1 MQVTLVAVGIAHGLH
16 GLAVMLHIMA
26 PSLYNPSAGKREVA
40 SIALLNSVTLAVACR
55 LAAADCHMCMSSL
68 SRYSGYRLVWPPFT
82 LLRLPLQHIF
92 QLLRQHSGGQ
102 AGQRRPASCHLQ
114 PVAAAGQLAPPP
126 RLRVL
131 DAAWWALLSSN
142 RLL

>member
-55 LAAADCHMCMSSL
+55 SAAADCHMCMSSL
-68 SRYSGYRLVWPPFT
+68 PRHSAYCLV
-82 LLRLPLQHIF
+82 
-92 QLLRQHSGGQ
+92 
-102 AGQRRPASCHLQ
+102 
-114 PVAAAGQLAPPP
+114 
-126 RLRVL
+126 
-131 DAAWWALLSSN
+131 
-142 RLL
+142 